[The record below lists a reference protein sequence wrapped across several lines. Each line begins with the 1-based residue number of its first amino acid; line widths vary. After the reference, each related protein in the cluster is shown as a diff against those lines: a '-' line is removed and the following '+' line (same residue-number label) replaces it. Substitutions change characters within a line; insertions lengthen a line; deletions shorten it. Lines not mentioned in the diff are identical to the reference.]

1 MAKEK
6 KVASASSDDFDK
18 ILDSLDK
25 QFGEGNIFNGEDA
38 FLKDKRIML
47 SAPRLAWAYG
57 GSFKL
62 NAIHRLNGVESSGKT
77 TLATYLAA
85 ECQRAKYEETKDWS
99 NCHVVILDNERTF
112 DISHAS
118 DLGLKIQNPDNGKPL
133 VHICRNLYVDDQEVA
148 FEKMVVSG
156 KVCACIYDSD
166 AAGIDKASFGEVGYD
181 DISKATFGS
190 GAKANGTVIKR
201 MNYFVDRYN
210 CPVIWISQER
220 ANQSPMAHL
229 NALTGGYAVNF
240 YPSTRFR
247 VTAKEPL
254 LKNGEIVGIKIK
266 IKNYKNKTG
275 IPNRECFLD
284 VYFHDGED
292 YKAGIDGEG
301 QYLDMLLELGLIKQH
316 GAWYYYREDD
326 PDPNKLV
333 KCQGW
338 GGVQSWFKENP
349 DEFAKVKEMV
359 NAKMSGFDETLDK
372 NSIETSELEEI
383 KKEISEKQEQLKENT
398 EMLAEQAL
406 AASETTSEEDPVA

>member
-156 KVCACIYDSD
+156 KVCCCIYDSD

-220 ANQSPMAHL
+220 ANQLPMAHL
-229 NALTGGYAVNF
+229 NTLTGGYAVNF

-254 LKNGEIVGIKIK
+254 LKNGETVGIKIR

-284 VYFHDGED
+284 VYFHDGPD

-338 GGVQSWFKENP
+338 GGVQTWFKENP
-349 DEFAKVKEMV
+349 DEFAKVKELV
-359 NAKMSGFDETLDK
+359 NAKMSGFDENLDK
-372 NSIETSELEEI
+372 NSVETSELEEI

>member
-1 MAKEK
+1 MKGKIEDLFELAGYSNYRELEVNKFYEPKRNIEIASFENGK
-6 KVASASSDDFDK
+6 KVFKKVNAIVYKGMCKDGFVINKSFEDGFKVTPLHKVYDYLKKDFVEVGK
-18 ILDSLDK
+18 IWEEKVNSNDTFHQIK
-25 QFGEGNIFNGEDA
+25 ENGNVIGVIFDGINENGEQ
-38 FLKDKRIML
+38 I
-47 SAPRLAWAYG
+47 RLQLT
-57 GSFKL
+57 KC
-62 NAIHRLNGVESSGKT
+62 T
-77 TLATYLAA
+77 
-85 ECQRAKYEETKDWS
+85 EEFP
-99 NCHVVILDNERTF
+99 VLD
-112 DISHAS
+112 
-118 DLGLKIQNPDNGKPL
+118 L
-133 VHICRNLYVDDQEVA
+133 EVA
-148 FEKMVVSG
+148 ETHTYFSQ
-156 KVCACIYDSD
+156 
-166 AAGIDKASFGEVGYD
+166 GILSHN
-181 DISKATFGS
+181 TFGS

-210 CPVIWISQER
+210 CPVFWISQER

-247 VTAKEPL
+247 VTAKEPI

-284 VYFHDGED
+284 VYFHDGPD

-301 QYLDMLLELGLIKQH
+301 QYLDMLLELGMIKQH

-326 PDPNKLV
+326 PDPTKIV

-338 GGVQSWFKENP
+338 GGVQNWFKENP
-349 DEFAKVKEMV
+349 DEFAKIKEMV

-372 NSIETSELEEI
+372 NSVETSELEEI

-406 AASETTSEEDPVA
+406 AASETAPEEDPVA

>member
-1 MAKEK
+1 MQATIKELLEKEFGLKYEDMELLKTYNVEEANIAVKAYNEEKQQVEYAKVIAAIK
-6 KVASASSDDFDK
+6 KPYDATEPAVQIKLAGSEGFEEPVSARHLYATWVDENNRTTYTFAKDIKPHMKVFTLSGYKEVVDTWTC
-18 ILDSLDK
+18 
-25 QFGEGNIFNGEDA
+25 EGEDW
-38 FLKDKRIML
+38 LDIQ
-47 SAPRLAWAYG
+47 
-57 GSFKL
+57 
-62 NAIHRLNGVESSGKT
+62 T
-77 TLATYLAA
+77 TLENYFT
-85 ECQRAKYEETKDWS
+85 
-99 NCHVVILDNERTF
+99 
-112 DISHAS
+112 
-118 DLGLKIQNPDNGKPL
+118 
-133 VHICRNLYVDDQEVA
+133 
-148 FEKMVVSG
+148 
-156 KVCACIYDSD
+156 
-166 AAGIDKASFGEVGYD
+166 GEVL
-181 DISKATFGS
+181 SH
-190 GAKANGTVIKR
+190 N
-201 MNYFVDRYN
+201 
-210 CPVIWISQER
+210 
-220 ANQSPMAHL
+220 SPMAHL

-254 LKNGEIVGIKIK
+254 LRNGEIVGIKIK

-338 GGVQSWFKENP
+338 GGVQNWFKENP
-349 DEFAKVKEMV
+349 DEFAKVKELV

-372 NSIETSELEEI
+372 NSVETSELEEI

>member
-1 MAKEK
+1 MKGKIEDLFELAGYPNYRELEVNKFYEPKRNIEIASFENGK
-6 KVASASSDDFDK
+6 KVFKKVNAVVYKGMCKDGFVINKSFEDGFKVTPLHKVYDYLKKDFVEVGK
-18 ILDSLDK
+18 IWEEKANSNDTFH
-25 QFGEGNIFNGEDA
+25 QIEENGNVIGVIFDGIDENGEQVRLQLTKCAEEFPVLDLEVDETHTY
-38 FLKDKRIML
+38 FSQGIL
-47 SAPRLAWAYG
+47 SH
-57 GSFKL
+57 
-62 NAIHRLNGVESSGKT
+62 N
-77 TLATYLAA
+77 
-85 ECQRAKYEETKDWS
+85 
-99 NCHVVILDNERTF
+99 
-112 DISHAS
+112 
-118 DLGLKIQNPDNGKPL
+118 
-133 VHICRNLYVDDQEVA
+133 
-148 FEKMVVSG
+148 
-156 KVCACIYDSD
+156 
-166 AAGIDKASFGEVGYD
+166 
-181 DISKATFGS
+181 TFGS
-190 GAKANGTVIKR
+190 GAKANGIVIKR

-338 GGVQSWFKENP
+338 GGVQTWFKENP